1 MNLQSMMSAVTGT
14 TPSVYGSR
22 PMGVQPSQS
31 NVIKGSYT
39 GGYKLN
45 GLNLIVGKSLEKY
58 MNRMDELDNYLESSV
73 TRTILDI
80 ISDTVSE
87 LFTTTT
93 DIITL
98 EGLEDEHKF
107 FEEELAMV
115 NNIFNHL
122 HIGKHIKTN
131 LRDII

>member
-98 EGLEDEHKF
+98 
-107 FEEELAMV
+107 
-115 NNIFNHL
+115 
-122 HIGKHIKTN
+122 
-131 LRDII
+131 